1 LQLENHMDNTTD
13 IRTTKNIVG
22 DLLEFALEH
31 EWIERYNSRWNKWS
45 IRCDECDAD
54 RGEFGEEDYEKH
66 DPGCK
71 LAALIKEAEA
81 YIRVEN
87 EIEEESE

>member
-1 LQLENHMDNTTD
+1 MDKT
-13 IRTTKNIVG
+13 IEVRTTKNIVE
-22 DLLEFALEH
+22 DLLQFALEF
-31 EWIERYNSRWNKWS
+31 EWVDEYHSRWDEWS
-45 IRCDECDAD
+45 TRCPSCYAD
-54 RGEFGEEDYEKH
+54 QGKFGEEDYEKH

-71 LAALIKEAEA
+71 LVALIKEAEA